1 MAKIVVPEDGTRGEL
16 VIYANDI
23 RSFNAFLETPLTDST
38 AGDSVR
44 KTKSIPGHQRRKGPS
59 DQNPINVRQSQAD
72 YLFDPSLK
80 SGNALPGIS
89 FILQT
94 TPNSDTDQTRRFT
107 LVGRT
112 IDFKEYFSGK
122 MKYETW
128 FYPSNGGRGTLK
140 SVPIGE
146 G

>member
-1 MAKIVVPEDGTRGEL
+1 MAKIVVPEDGVRGQL
-16 VIYANDI
+16 VIYAKDI
-23 RSFNAFLETPLTDST
+23 RAFNAFLETPLTDS
-38 AGDSVR
+38 ALADSER
-44 KTKSIPGHQRRKGPS
+44 RSKNIPGHQRRKGPS
-59 DQNPINVRQSQAD
+59 DTNPINVLQSTAD

-94 TPNSDTDQTRRFT
+94 TPNAGVDYTRRFT